1 MSRRWLSALAV
12 AGLLAAGTATA
23 ADAGTCTS
31 IIPRPSD
38 TEVLAG
44 RTIDTFVFAE
54 RCGSMVVID
63 SLVSTDVA
71 APYRVSGVRVY
82 RFVGDQWARHAAQ
95 SAAIPADARPSAAH
109 LIRVRRTIP
118 ARVGYAG
125 YVQVTLT
132 AGAVSRTIRIEV

>member
-1 MSRRWLSALAV
+1 MAAVTV
-12 AGLLAAGTATA
+12 AGLLAAGVPTA
-23 ADAGTCTS
+23 AYAGTCTS

-44 RTIDTFVFAE
+44 RTIDTYLFAE

-82 RFVGDQWARHAAQ
+82 RFVGDQWARRAVQ

-109 LIRVRRTIP
+109 LIWVRRTIP
-118 ARVGYAG
+118 ARPGYAG

-132 AGAVSRTIRIEV
+132 AGGVSRTVRIEV